1 MIITIATYNRYKSTP
16 NSLRIHR
23 PVSKCRLGKQK
34 VRDDHEQRIVF
45 TAMITTIDLD
55 GLYGRSWDHESLLRR
70 PTPESSR
77 GCRAAWHVQVR
88 DRPPVLHQPL
98 LGQAL
103 HQTRRPRGASYPK
116 EGRRKAPHS
125 GRDDAQAPRGGR
137 TRQALGHHLPEAQLP
152 GKFRRKEHKRAH
164 HEEAPKA
171 YGLQPKKRTVG
182 ALERDEWRR
191 ATWRVTVARSLDAC
205 SRFFVDEMGT
215 NTSLSP
221 IYGWSKKGQRAYGS
235 VPRNRGRNTTV
246 LASMSVEGMGPSMAV
261 EGATTARVFE
271 TYVERVLAPTLRK
284 GQVVVMDNLSA
295 HKGERVRELIEDRGC
310 ELLYLPS
317 YSPDLNPIE
326 EAFSKI
332 KGLLR
337 KAQARSRE
345 ALLEAIGAA
354 ISAVSDRDAL
364 GFFEHSGYRTTVQLF

>member
-1 MIITIATYNRYKSTP
+1 
-16 NSLRIHR
+16 
-23 PVSKCRLGKQK
+23 
-34 VRDDHEQRIVF
+34 
-45 TAMITTIDLD
+45 
-55 GLYGRSWDHESLLRR
+55 
-70 PTPESSR
+70 
-77 GCRAAWHVQVR
+77 
-88 DRPPVLHQPL
+88 
-98 LGQAL
+98 
-103 HQTRRPRGASYPK
+103 
-116 EGRRKAPHS
+116 
-125 GRDDAQAPRGGR
+125 
-137 TRQALGHHLPEAQLP
+137 
-152 GKFRRKEHKRAH
+152 
-164 HEEAPKA
+164 
-171 YGLQPKKRTVG
+171 
-182 ALERDEWRR
+182 
-191 ATWRVTVARSLDAC
+191 VTVARSLDAC
-205 SRFFVDEMGT
+205 SLVFVDEMGT

>member
-1 MIITIATYNRYKSTP
+1 MAKGHLEGDGRPIARCLLPGFRRRDGHQHIAFSDIRVVQEGTEG
-16 NSLRIHR
+16 L
-23 PVSKCRLGKQK
+23 RLG
-34 VRDDHEQRIVF
+34 
-45 TAMITTIDLD
+45 
-55 GLYGRSWDHESLLRR
+55 
-70 PTPESSR
+70 
-77 GCRAAWHVQVR
+77 
-88 DRPPVLHQPL
+88 
-98 LGQAL
+98 
-103 HQTRRPRGASYPK
+103 
-116 EGRRKAPHS
+116 
-125 GRDDAQAPRGGR
+125 
-137 TRQALGHHLPEAQLP
+137 
-152 GKFRRKEHKRAH
+152 
-164 HEEAPKA
+164 APK
-171 YGLQPKKRTVG
+171 
-182 ALERDEWRR
+182 
-191 ATWRVTVARSLDAC
+191 
-205 SRFFVDEMGT
+205 
-215 NTSLSP
+215 
-221 IYGWSKKGQRAYGS
+221 
-235 VPRNRGRNTTV
+235 NRGRNTTV